1 MTGCI
6 SEVTHNR
13 ISDKCSNKVEKVNQ
27 KLEQGKSAKVDR
39 HRQNVSQAQYQCPN
53 SGKNIK
59 MTTIDFTMIKLNNTN
74 EMTVTFNM
82 INLSNLKLMYVSSRT
97 DIKPM

>member
-13 ISDKCSNKVEKVNQ
+13 ISDKCSDKVEKVNQ

-39 HRQNVSQAQYQCPN
+39 LRQDVSQTQYQYPVI
-53 SGKNIK
+53 GMKIM

-74 EMTVTFNM
+74 KMTVTFNM
-82 INLSNLKLMYVSSRT
+82 INLSNLKLMYVSRRT
-97 DIKPM
+97 DKKLM